1 MHSYNKGGHEWI
13 IEFESNP
20 KDLDFFTYALDDALK
35 SINSDYEAKRF
46 KDMVIQKPKIHL
58 AKKGLFYQWMKNQG
72 KLGRQFKV
80 PRLSNKR
87 THLESLLNLNNETL
101 NY

>member
-1 MHSYNKGGHEWI
+1 M
-13 IEFESNP
+13 
-20 KDLDFFTYALDDALK
+20 ALQ
-35 SINSDYEAKRF
+35 EPR
-46 KDMVIQKPKIHL
+46 IHV

-87 THLESLLNLNNETL
+87 THLESLLNLNNESL
-101 NY
+101 NS